1 MMEAQLN
8 IYHHFYSQTVAWGP
22 NQLEVHVLLS
32 DPMPLG
38 DMTLGLPPT
47 ASLCSL
53 GARAHCPREESWGGH
68 TEGREGA
75 GMGRQTGPGSHSHH
89 LVAVSLSPSLSL
101 SSYLHPHLQNGA
113 RAS

>member
-22 NQLEVHVLLS
+22 NQLEAHVLLS
-32 DPMPLG
+32 DPMPSG

-47 ASLCSL
+47 ASFCSL
-53 GARAHCPREESWGGH
+53 GAHCPRDESWGGH

-75 GMGRQTGPGSHSHH
+75 GMGRQTGSG
-89 LVAVSLSPSLSL
+89 SPSLSL
-101 SSYLHPHLQNGA
+101 SPYLHPHLQNGA
-113 RAS
+113 S